1 MSSETANLLMNL
13 MIAAPLIGV
22 PLVLFMG
29 NKQAKVMA
37 LLASLIPFALS
48 IFVYIYYLQ
57 NAGLAT
63 ADLMGNKPG
72 PNFHN
77 FVLFSLGDWWFQI
90 PGWDMKFMTGVDGIS
105 IYLVMLTTFLFPLTI
120 YFSWGSVD
128 KLEKPYY
135 ALLLILEVG
144 VIGFFLALDLVLF
157 YIFFEM
163 VLIPMYF
170 LIGIWGGKE
179 RIYASVKFFL
189 YTLVGSLLMLVAII
203 WLGLHAAPVAND
215 LYPALAQSITF
226 TTDYHAILNAPVAGG
241 AQMWLFLAFTVAF
254 AIKVPLFPLHTWLP
268 DAHTQAPTAGSVIL
282 AGVLLKMGTYGLV
295 RFCLP
300 FFPEAAVDFAPV
312 MCFLAVVGIIYG
324 GMAAM
329 VQDDVK
335 RLVAYSSVSH
345 LGFIVLGIFSF
356 TQEALDGAIIQMVN
370 HGITTGGLFLLVGMI
385 YDRRHTR
392 YIADFQGL
400 ARQVPIFTMFF
411 VITMLASVGL
421 PGLNGFIGEFMVL
434 MGAFDSGVVSGVWAV
449 LAASGV
455 IVAAVYLLWMFR
467 RVMFGELDKPENQA
481 LKDLDTREVLVMVP
495 LILLMFYFGFN
506 SGPAT
511 NKIDDSTEVL
521 LERMQNP
528 KIKTYSEEQR
538 GEKPFVYP
546 LASGQQD
553 NR

>member
-13 MIAAPLIGV
+13 MIVSPLIGV
-22 PLVLFMG
+22 PLILFMD
-29 NKQAKVMA
+29 NKKAKLVA
-37 LLASLIPFALS
+37 LFASLIPLVLSAL
-48 IFVYIYYLQ
+48 VYSYYLEHSTLST
-57 NAGLAT
+57 AG
-63 ADLMGNKPG
+63 LMGNQPG
-72 PNFHN
+72 PAFNN
-77 FVLFSLGDWWFQI
+77 FVVFSLGDWWFQI
-90 PGWDMKFMTGVDGIS
+90 PGWDLKFMTGLDGIS
-105 IYLVMLTTFLFPLTI
+105 IYLLLLTTFLFPLTI
-120 YFSWGSVD
+120 YFSFGSVD

-135 ALLLILEVG
+135 ALLLLLQVG
-144 VIGFFLALDLVLF
+144 VIGFFLALDMVLF

-179 RIYASVKFFL
+179 RIYASIKFFL
-189 YTLVGSLLMLVAII
+189 YTLVGSLLMLIAII
-203 WLGLHAAPVAND
+203 WLGIEAAPAAND
-215 LYPALAQSITF
+215 LYPTVGNITF
-226 TTDYHAILNAPVAGG
+226 TTDYHAILNTNIPGG
-241 AQMWLFLAFTVAF
+241 PQTWLFLAFTVAF

-300 FFPEAAVDFAPV
+300 FFPEASVEFAPM

-356 TQEALDGAIIQMVN
+356 TQESLSGAVIQMVN
-370 HGITTGGLFLLVGMI
+370 HGITTGALFLMVGMI

-392 YIADFQGL
+392 MIADFQGL
-400 ARQVPIFTMFF
+400 ARRVPVFTLFF
-411 VITMLASVGL
+411 MITVLASVGL
-421 PGLNGFIGEFMVL
+421 PGLNGFVGELMVL
-434 MGAFDSGVVSGVWAV
+434 VGAFDSAIIGDVWAV

-467 RVMFGELDKPENQA
+467 RVMFGALDKEENKV
-481 LKDLDTREVLVMVP
+481 LKDLDRREVLVMVP
-495 LILLMFYFGFN
+495 LVLLMFWMGFN
-506 SGPAT
+506 AAPFTS
-511 NKIDDSTEVL
+511 KIDVSSKQL
-521 LERMQNP
+521 LDGMKNP
-528 KIKTYSEEQR
+528 AIKTSMILPKAPEGALSAPMALYQESAR
-538 GEKPFVYP
+538 
-546 LASGQQD
+546 
-553 NR
+553 